1 MSLRDGEIQ
10 AISALGALILA
21 GALGVPVIYFAE
33 PRIVDAAP
41 LLEDMEAIEASL
53 AVKKRPA
60 KQPQKK
66 IEAKPPEEKPEGV
79 SRDEQKVVDE
89 NKCSSDADCKT
100 GEVCRKQK
108 CEREKVAKTEDD
120 PNKDPLAKFRRDPDA
135 VTGDKPTTDVGAF
148 NDNDRGWAEE
158 TKGHP
163 FFQRVARDFVE
174 NFEYP
179 KILAGENA
187 AGCIHL
193 LADGTIQKY
202 KVDPKSGEATLDDAV
217 ERALKKMKQL
227 RAQNPDPPP
236 IELLKQ
242 ATTRWICF
250 NTGKL
255 QRAE

>member
-1 MSLRDGEIQ
+1 MSLKNGDMHI
-10 AISALGALILA
+10 ISAFGAVVLTALLA
-21 GALGVPVIYFAE
+21 VPTIWMAE
-33 PRIVDAAP
+33 AKNAQAAP

-53 AVKKRPA
+53 AVKKKPA

-66 IEAKPPEEKPEGV
+66 IEAKAPEEKPEGV
-79 SRDEQKVVDE
+79 SRDEKKVVDE
-89 NKCSSDADCKT
+89 KVCKKDSDCTNGELCKK
-100 GEVCRKQK
+100 GK
-108 CEREKVAKTEDD
+108 CEPEKVAKKDEE
-120 PNKDPLAKFRRDPDA
+120 KDPLGKFRRDPDA
-135 VTGDKPTTDVGAF
+135 VTGDKPTTDVGEF

-163 FFQRVARDFVE
+163 FFQKVARDFVE

-179 KILAGENA
+179 KILQGESA
-187 AGCIHL
+187 VGCIHL

-202 KVDPKSGEATLDDAV
+202 KVDPKSGVETLDDAV
-217 ERALKKMKQL
+217 ERALKKMKQV
-227 RAQNPDPPP
+227 RAQNPEAPP

>member
-1 MSLRDGEIQ
+1 MNNGTMHFVSAIGVV
-10 AISALGALILA
+10 AISVALA
-21 GALGVPVIYFAE
+21 GPMLFLAHPK
-33 PRIVDAAP
+33 DANAGP

-53 AVKKRPA
+53 AVKKTPQ

-66 IEAKPPEEKPEGV
+66 IEEKAPEVKPDGV
-79 SRDEQKVVDE
+79 SHDETKKVED
-89 NKCSSDADCKT
+89 KKTCKKDSDCTSNEICKK
-100 GEVCRKQK
+100 GVCDKP
-108 CEREKVAKTEDD
+108 EKVAKKDEPT
-120 PNKDPLAKFRRDPDA
+120 DPLGKFRRDPDA
-135 VTGDKPTTDVGAF
+135 DTGKPTTDVGAF

-158 TKGHP
+158 TKGAP
-163 FFQRVARDFVE
+163 FFQGVARDFVE

-179 KILAGENA
+179 KILQGESSV
-187 AGCIHL
+187 GCIHL

-202 KVDPKSGEATLDDAV
+202 KVDPKSGVDTLDDAV

-227 RAQNPDPPP
+227 RDQKPEPPP